1 MRTNALALSALVP
14 LPLGVFGSGR
24 TGARS
29 GVPEGVAEG
38 IPPHGERFS
47 VPAGRGVRGAR
58 DSAGAEVLGKLRSA
72 GGAQVI
78 FPGVVLE
85 PEA

>member
-29 GVPEGVAEG
+29 GAPEGVAEG

-47 VPAGRGVRGAR
+47 VPAGRGVRDR
-58 DSAGAEVLGKLRSA
+58 AGAEVLAKLRNA